1 MIVHYYGGAAEAA
14 GTAEETVDAVSGES
28 VGQLADRL
36 VDLHP
41 GLARTMPVCS
51 FFLDG
56 STARRDAVPAGDA
69 RVDVLPPFAGG

>member
-14 GTAEETVDAVSGES
+14 GTPEEGVDAVAGES
-28 VGQLADRL
+28 VGELADRL
-36 VDLHP
+36 VSLHP

-56 STARRDAVPAGDA
+56 SAARRDAVPAGDS